1 MVFLEGLQNMERM
14 ATALGKA
21 ADATAFKEQAVSTSR
36 GIRNANL
43 AATSKSSAAPNA
55 LSCLDCS
62 NRNQSLKRLYVLD
75 FCTSL

>member
-43 AATSKSSAAPNA
+43 AATSTSKSSAAPNA
-55 LSCLDCS
+55 LDLAAWIAPTAT
-62 NRNQSLKRLYVLD
+62 K
-75 FCTSL
+75 F